1 MKKRNRNSLVYK
13 MRMWGYRLTK
23 EDVYKFIW
31 NLLDNIGLIFV
42 AIAMFGL
49 LVILPALFH

>member
-13 MRMWGYRLTK
+13 MRMWRYRLTK
-23 EDVYKFIW
+23 EDVYKFTW

>member
-13 MRMWGYRLTK
+13 VRMWGYRLTK

-31 NLLDNIGLIFV
+31 SLLDNIGLIFA
-42 AIAMFGL
+42 AIVMFGL

>member
-1 MKKRNRNSLVYK
+1 MKKRNRNSLIYK
-13 MRMWGYRLTK
+13 VRMWGYRLTK

-31 NLLDNIGLIFV
+31 NLLDNIGLIFA

>member
-13 MRMWGYRLTK
+13 MRMWRYRLTK